1 MAHSRRR
8 TACVI
13 GRAFSGEH
21 SEAAASG
28 IPRGCSHLGFD
39 APDPG
44 RRRRRDLLV
53 MGIFN
58 MGSLQPSP
66 DTWAMGSM
74 TPYDLVL
81 SPRPDDLVMITPHP
95 PMCSGTWYLGASQW
109 ACQVCAW
116 RKQALAPSCCGICSP
131 VRDDSHRPSRRSSHG
146 RRLRLARRMDCASR
160 TDRREAGDLGRPAA
174 HHGLRAGSSV
184 GADGADRLCD
194 PDRRWALGY
203 CSSQY
208 ASRMAAFGT
217 E

>member
-1 MAHSRRR
+1 
-8 TACVI
+8 
-13 GRAFSGEH
+13 
-21 SEAAASG
+21 
-28 IPRGCSHLGFD
+28 
-39 APDPG
+39 
-44 RRRRRDLLV
+44 

-146 RRLRLARRMDCASR
+146 RDFDWRGVWTVRQELTEEKRETLADLPPITDCA
-160 TDRREAGDLGRPAA
+160 L
-174 HHGLRAGSSV
+174 
-184 GADGADRLCD
+184 
-194 PDRRWALGY
+194 ALL
-203 CSSQY
+203 
-208 ASRMAAFGT
+208 
-217 E
+217 